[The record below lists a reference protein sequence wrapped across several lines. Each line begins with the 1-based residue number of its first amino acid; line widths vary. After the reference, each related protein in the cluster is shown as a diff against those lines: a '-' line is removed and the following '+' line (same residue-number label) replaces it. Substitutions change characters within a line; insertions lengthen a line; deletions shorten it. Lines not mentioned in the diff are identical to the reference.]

1 MLQLLQAVTPASYLP
16 FEMIMLSPKLCSVY
30 IQYLCAINCSAY
42 CEVCCGDGTP
52 SPCSLSI
59 WEMYC
64 TAWWKGLP
72 AAYTCS
78 RNFFW
83 EAKHSSDF
91 GYKWCSRV
99 VEVLQ
104 GAGDGEPPVFWWDF
118 ENAHLFVGVAQ
129 LLELFWVL
137 CEQQSGLLVA
147 SVLPCGPDVLLGE
160 EDLSVLSTLTSLCRC
175 RKGAL
180 SGLYSVVLLSEE
192 GWKGCILVG

>member
-78 RNFFW
+78 KNFFW

-91 GYKWCSRV
+91 GYKWCSRWWKCFR
-99 VEVLQ
+99 VLVMGNHQ
-104 GAGDGEPPVFWWDF
+104 CSDGTLRTLIF
-118 ENAHLFVGVAQ
+118 
-129 LLELFWVL
+129 LL
-137 CEQQSGLLVA
+137 GLLNSWSCSECCVSNKA
-147 SVLPCGPDVLLGE
+147 VSLLH
-160 EDLSVLSTLTSLCRC
+160 LSFP
-175 RKGAL
+175 
-180 SGLYSVVLLSEE
+180 VVLT
-192 GWKGCILVG
+192 CCLVRKTFPCFPPWHPFADAEKEH